1 MVFFLSLSVSYAGQA
16 DLFINK
22 VEIERHFVMSI
33 AIMAIAAP
41 DGGTS
46 I

>member
-1 MVFFLSLSVSYAGQA
+1 MVFFLSLSIPYAGQA

-22 VEIERHFVMSI
+22 VEIDGRFVTRA

-46 I
+46 V